1 MVEKK
6 QTFFQRMAELAD
18 SYADSDVKLT
28 RSQRITGAI
37 ARSVERGTLGRL
49 GRIGEAISASFR
61 DDNFGKGEKGPR
73 EREESESSG
82 SGGGGAG
89 EPKAGGGIIGDDIVV
104 AIERSRNSIVNE
116 LTNLDGTFRS
126 GLQSINSSI
135 KSQTAFLDNIED
147 YSEDSYLILENI
159 YELLSMIRNE
169 GKEPVA
175 DSESTTTPE
184 KPKPKEEEAK
194 GGFIDSLLS
203 GLGYGLAG
211 AAGGAAAGAAARG
224 RAAKPTG
231 GSPTGAAG
239 KAGASAISKVGGAV
253 GRAIPVVGGAVS
265 GGMEYAESG
274 DIFKSIVVG
283 TGSTLGA
290 IAGGVGGSFVA
301 PVAGT
306 VAGGVAGGYAGGELA
321 GGLYDTIFGPSKPP
335 ENVSRESKPP
345 EQITDFVSRESK
357 LPEQITDFKSNIL
370 NFEAKEIFFKADKI
384 TMPGS
389 PIRPPGTLSRIEKQE
404 ETSMLDRITSM
415 LGFGGESPDNET
427 QQSMFSSAFG
437 SSTVGSLEKTKLTT
451 FGSYRDAKAGGSY
464 VSFNRA
470 PTTPPSAKAPTGQMA
485 KNVVV
490 NRGVDTRI
498 GKSLSDKVSSL
509 QGSFGKK
516 LTVTSGFRD
525 PQRNKSV
532 GGASNSAHTRGN
544 AVDVRFDGGIEE
556 TLKLINLASKAGIG
570 GIGVYRPGLL
580 HLDTEGKR
588 AWGPSYRYD
597 SVPDWAKEAIDAH
610 LGKRGTSPQETM
622 MASTESSSP
631 SMNQALSPSSGETT
645 TSSASMVSSDA
656 SNMISSLSSETA
668 LNSATPNFNARG
680 GSITNNISNVSD
692 TNQSPEKISSKIPL
706 PAIDV
711 MFQKLFD
718 SSGMF

>member
-1 MVEKK
+1 MTEKK

-18 SYADSDVKLT
+18 AYGDSDVKLT
-28 RSQRITGAI
+28 TSQRITGAI
-37 ARSVERGTLGRL
+37 AKSVERGTLGRL

-61 DDNFGKGEKGPR
+61 DDNFGKGDKKGEKRAG
-73 EREESESSG
+73 EKSESES
-82 SGGGGAG
+82 GGGRGETGESRAG
-89 EPKAGGGIIGDDIVV
+89 SGIIGDDIVV

-116 LTNLDGTFRS
+116 LMNLDGTFRT
-126 GLQSINSSI
+126 GLQSINSAI
-135 KSQTAFLDNIED
+135 KSQSAFLNSIED

-175 DSESTTTPE
+175 ESETSAFPE

-194 GGFIDSLLS
+194 SGFIDSLLS

-224 RAAKPTG
+224 RGGPKPTG
-231 GSPTGAAG
+231 GSPTGTAG
-239 KAGASAISKVGGAV
+239 KAGASTISRVGGAV
-253 GRAIPVVGGAVS
+253 GRAVPVVGGAVT

-274 DIFKSIVVG
+274 DIFKSIMVG
-283 TGSTLGA
+283 AGSTLGA
-290 IAGGVGGSFVA
+290 IAGGVGGSFVT

-321 GGLYDTIFGPSKPP
+321 GGLYDTLFSPSEKPKD
-335 ENVSRESKPP
+335 VSRETKTL
-345 EQITDFVSRESK
+345 EQVQEKMDF
-357 LPEQITDFKSNIL
+357 TSNIL
-370 NFEAKEIFFKADKI
+370 NFEAKEIIFKANKI
-384 TMPGS
+384 SMPGLPVRTGAS
-389 PIRPPGTLSRIEKQE
+389 YAPSRVEKQE
-404 ETSMLDRITSM
+404 EMSMLDQITSM
-415 LGFGGESPDNET
+415 LGFGAGEEKTTPIKPESSMVSSMMGSPT
-427 QQSMFSSAFG
+427 L
-437 SSTVGSLEKTKLTT
+437 GSLAEIKNS
-451 FGSYRDAKAGGSY
+451 SYSAAKAGGSY
-464 VSFNRA
+464 VSFKQP
-470 PTTPPSAKAPTGQMA
+470 PTIAASQKTSSGQMA
-485 KNVVV
+485 KNVTVS
-490 NRGVDTRI
+490 RGVDTRI
-498 GKSLSDKVSSL
+498 EKSLSDKVSSL
-509 QGSFGKK
+509 QGTFGKK
-516 LTVTSGFRD
+516 LTVISGFRD
-525 PQRNKSV
+525 QQRNKSV

-544 AVDVRFDGGIEE
+544 AVDVRFDGGVEE
-556 TLKLINLASKAGIG
+556 TVKLINLASKAGIG

-622 MASTESSSP
+622 MASAESPSP
-631 SMNQALSPSSGETT
+631 SMGQNLYSSSGEKPV
-645 TSSASMVSSDA
+645 SSASMVSSDA

-668 LNSATPNFNARG
+668 LNSAAPVSTMRG
-680 GSITNNISNVSD
+680 GNVINNVSNVSD
-692 TNQSPEKISSKIPL
+692 TNQATERFSSKVPL